1 MRVAVGQDS
10 RVIGL
15 VCHTSEAAGAADSL
29 KMCGGAMVTTI
40 ERSIV
45 FYRAESGR
53 EKDRTQRQF
62 DPNPALEHIT
72 HLGWDYEGQYLSDGD
87 YRRVYILV
95 DRMYWPYRIR
105 LIRTREQALPMLERH
120 GKLSPL
126 EIAEDE
132 GVADSCHM
140 VVFEDNVVGA
150 ECNYY
155 APRASKLA
163 VYLPAKARDHCP
175 EDLHFS
181 LLYGSDPMALLAEV
195 GEIRMCTLRVQES
208 QVEQLRSIEQG
219 RLAESL
225 DGLLK
230 LGDPEVVEIVLR
242 GRPHSRTPLT
252 ARIRKMVRD
261 ILRVANLDS
270 ATNKLELRGTNR
282 GTGRAQTWD
291 LLSER
296 LTAKKRVPLIE
307 GKSRA
312 VESHAMYE
320 AIEMAYHEM
329 RDEIERAWRVD
340 EQPF

>member
-1 MRVAVGQDS
+1 
-10 RVIGL
+10 
-15 VCHTSEAAGAADSL
+15 
-29 KMCGGAMVTTI
+29 
-40 ERSIV
+40 
-45 FYRAESGR
+45 
-53 EKDRTQRQF
+53 
-62 DPNPALEHIT
+62 
-72 HLGWDYEGQYLSDGD
+72 
-87 YRRVYILV
+87 
-95 DRMYWPYRIR
+95 
-105 LIRTREQALPMLERH
+105 
-120 GKLSPL
+120 
-126 EIAEDE
+126 
-132 GVADSCHM
+132 
-140 VVFEDNVVGA
+140 
-150 ECNYY
+150 
-155 APRASKLA
+155 
-163 VYLPAKARDHCP
+163 
-175 EDLHFS
+175 
-181 LLYGSDPMALLAEV
+181 
-195 GEIRMCTLRVQES
+195 
-208 QVEQLRSIEQG
+208 
-219 RLAESL
+219 
-225 DGLLK
+225 
-230 LGDPEVVEIVLR
+230 VEIVLR